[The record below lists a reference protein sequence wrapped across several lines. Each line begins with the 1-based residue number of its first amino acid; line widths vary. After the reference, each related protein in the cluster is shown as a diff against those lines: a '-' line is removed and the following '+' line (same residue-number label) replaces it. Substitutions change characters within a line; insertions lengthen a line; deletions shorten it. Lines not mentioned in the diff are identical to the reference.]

1 MSTDDEYPY
10 FVTDAD
16 RQAWANMSAERQ
28 QQFKDAVPY
37 VLKTYPNEQMSVA
50 LIGTVLTFG
59 G

>member
-1 MSTDDEYPY
+1 MSTDDEYPN

-16 RQAWANMSAERQ
+16 RHAWANMSAERQ
-28 QQFKDAVPY
+28 QQYKDAVPY
-37 VLKTYPNEQMSVA
+37 VLEKYPNEQMSVA